1 MDQTLR
7 PSNIGPFTVF
17 STRIYLGIHKL
28 PSYLLLF
35 QIYPNMSSRREAR
48 YSDSK
53 RHRSRFDQE
62 PSPKRS
68 RKHSRQ
74 ETERPPTTHG
84 LDFGNNSERELKH
97 HRRLQDAV
105 PLDAP
110 SERTARKPSENVTVK
125 DDGIKESAD
134 ANEGSHHR
142 SSKHSSNPPVV
153 PRSTSFFQHDERG
166 SAGQV
171 DRSSRHKAASERGW
185 WKDVKEP
192 SSRAITSDKQ
202 MNDEKNK
209 VSGKQNNV
217 WRHDRYFE
225 VKEDPKPPV
234 KKRSFR
240 EEKIPVDTEKV
251 EKAATELVKP
261 NPSQPE
267 VDGGRMN
274 ERTDHMSRHPG
285 RYERPFTG
293 ERNANKGEPWRGKF
307 PPRDRYHGNV
317 DYMGRDRFN
326 SRPGHNP
333 SKVVEKWKHD
343 LYDEANKSPPPKNE
357 EDQIAKI
364 EALLAS

>member
-1 MDQTLR
+1 
-7 PSNIGPFTVF
+7 
-17 STRIYLGIHKL
+17 
-28 PSYLLLF
+28 
-35 QIYPNMSSRREAR
+35 MSSRREGR
-48 YSDSK
+48 DSNSK

-74 ETERPPTTHG
+74 ETEGPPTSTHN
-84 LDFGNNSERELKH
+84 LDGGNNSERDLKH

-110 SERTARKPSENVTVK
+110 SAQDSKSERTARKPFENVTVK
-125 DDGIKESAD
+125 DDGIKESCD
-134 ANEGSHHR
+134 PNEGSRHR
-142 SSKHSSNPPVV
+142 SSKHSSNPSEV

-171 DRSSRHKAASERGW
+171 DRSSRHKAATERGW
-185 WKDVKEP
+185 WKDAREP
-192 SSRAITSDKQ
+192 SNRATTNDKQ
-202 MNDEKNK
+202 MNDEKSK
-209 VSGKQNNV
+209 VSGRQNDV

-225 VKEDPKPPV
+225 VKEDPNPPV

-240 EEKIPVDTEKV
+240 EEKIPVSTEKV
-251 EKAATELVKP
+251 EIAATELVKP
-261 NPSQPE
+261 NPSHPE
-267 VDGGRMN
+267 VDGGRKN
-274 ERTDHMSRHPG
+274 ERADHMSRHPG

-293 ERNANKGEPWRGKF
+293 ERNANRGETWRGKF
-307 PPRDRYHGNV
+307 PSRDGNYGNG
-317 DYMGRDRFN
+317 DYRGRDRFN
-326 SRPGHNP
+326 SRQGQHP

-343 LYDEANKSPPPKNE
+343 LYDEANKSPTPKNE

>member
-1 MDQTLR
+1 
-7 PSNIGPFTVF
+7 
-17 STRIYLGIHKL
+17 
-28 PSYLLLF
+28 
-35 QIYPNMSSRREAR
+35 MSSRREGR
-48 YSDSK
+48 DSDSK

-74 ETERPPTTHG
+74 ETERPPTTHN
-84 LDFGNNSERELKH
+84 LDGGNNSERDLKY
-97 HRRLQDAV
+97 HRRVQDVV

-110 SERTARKPSENVTVK
+110 SAQDSKSERNARKPADNITVK
-125 DDGIKESAD
+125 DDGIKGSSGP
-134 ANEGSHHR
+134 NEGSRHR
-142 SSKHSSNPPVV
+142 SSKHSSNPSEV

-171 DRSSRHKAASERGW
+171 DRSSRHKAATERGW
-185 WKDVKEP
+185 WKDAREP
-192 SSRAITSDKQ
+192 SNRATTNDKQ
-202 MNDEKNK
+202 MNDEKSK
-209 VSGKQNNV
+209 VSGKQNDG

-251 EKAATELVKP
+251 DKAATEPVKP
-261 NPSQPE
+261 NPSHPE
-267 VDGGRMN
+267 VDDGRKN
-274 ERTDHMSRHPG
+274 GRADHMPRHPG

-293 ERNANKGEPWRGKF
+293 ERDANRGETWRGKF
-307 PPRDRYHGNV
+307 PSRDRYHGNGG
-317 DYMGRDRFN
+317 DYRGRDRFN
-326 SRPGHNP
+326 SRQGQNP

-343 LYDEANKSPPPKNE
+343 LYDEANKSPTPKNE
-357 EDQIAKI
+357 EDRIAKI